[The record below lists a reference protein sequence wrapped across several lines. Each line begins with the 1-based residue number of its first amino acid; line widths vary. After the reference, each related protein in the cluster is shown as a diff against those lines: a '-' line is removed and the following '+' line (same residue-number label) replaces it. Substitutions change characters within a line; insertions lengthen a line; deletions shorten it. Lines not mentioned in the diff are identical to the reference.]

1 MLKNLHVK
9 NLALIDEAEVT
20 FNEGLNILS
29 GETGAGKSIIIDS
42 INLALGEKVPYE
54 MVRDEEKPALVEL
67 IFTVENDYQ
76 RKALEELMIVPEDD
90 CVILSR
96 KIVNRR
102 AVARINSETVTA
114 GELKKAAS
122 VFIDIYGQQEHQT
135 LLDKRKHLVLLDSF
149 CGDSVT
155 AEKLKMKALY
165 DEYHKLS
172 RELKDSEMDESQ
184 RARETDLLKYEISEI
199 EAADLKENEDTE
211 IEERYRIMSNAAK
224 VAKAVSISRDAF
236 FGEGMSVSECVGR
249 AIREFTPVSDFD
261 DEAAEIYKQM
271 SDAEDIL
278 SGLSHSLNSYLD
290 SLEFSDEEFYEVET
304 RLNVINNLKNK
315 YGSTIEDINKALK
328 ERVEKLQKYED
339 FDVYREELQR
349 KFDKAKDEMLKEC
362 ELLSAIRRKGA
373 SALTFKVTQSLID
386 LNFLDVKFDMK
397 FDEVAPS
404 ELGYDSPEFMI
415 SVNPGEPLKPL
426 TMVASGGELS
436 RIMLALKSVLAEND
450 KVGTL
455 IFDEIDTGIS
465 GRTAQMV
472 SQKMNEIASS
482 TQIIAITH
490 LPQIASMADSHYLI
504 EKSVDNNVTLSSIKL
519 LDEEG
524 SIEELARMLGGVMVT
539 DAVIEN
545 AREMKKLAQNEKRR

>member
-9 NLALIDEAEVT
+9 NLALIEEAEVT

-54 MVRDEEKPALVEL
+54 MVRDEDKAALVEL
-67 IFTVENDYQ
+67 IFSVENDYQ
-76 RKALEELMIVPEDD
+76 RHALEELMIEPEDD

-96 KIVNRR
+96 KILNKR

-114 GELKKAAS
+114 KELKQVAS

-149 CGDSVT
+149 LGDDIAS
-155 AEKLKMKALY
+155 EKAKMKELY
-165 DEYHKLS
+165 DKYHILEK
-172 RELKDSEMDESQ
+172 ELKESEIDEVSRNREMD
-184 RARETDLLKYEISEI
+184 LLRYEISEI
-199 EAADLKENEDTE
+199 EAADIKDNEDNE
-211 IEERYRIMSNAAK
+211 VEERYRIMSGAAR
-224 VAKAVSISRDAF
+224 VAKAVSVSRDAF

-271 SDAEDIL
+271 NDAEDIL
-278 SGLSHSLNSYLD
+278 NGLSHSLNSYLD
-290 SLEFSDEEFYEVET
+290 SLEFSDEEFYEVES
-304 RLNVINNLKNK
+304 RLNVINNLKGK
-315 YGSTIEDINKALK
+315 YGNTVDDIKKAL
-328 ERVEKLQKYED
+328 EDRRAKLQKYED
-339 FDVYREELQR
+339 FDFYREELLQ
-349 KFDKAKDEMLKEC
+349 KYEFAKKEMLAQC
-362 ELLSAIRRKGA
+362 EVVSGIRKKGA
-373 SALTFKVTQSLID
+373 AALTFKVTQSLID
-386 LNFLDVKFDMK
+386 LNFLDVKFDMR
-397 FDEVAPS
+397 FEEVSPS
-404 ELGYDSPEFMI
+404 ENGFDSPEFMI
-415 SVNPGEPLKPL
+415 SVNPGEPLKQL
-426 TMVASGGELS
+426 TQVASGGELS

-472 SQKMNEIASS
+472 SSKMNEISDS

-504 EKSVDNNVTLSSIKL
+504 EKSVDNNVTLSSIRL
-519 LDEEG
+519 LDHEG

-539 DAVIEN
+539 DAVLEN
-545 AREMKKLAQNEKRR
+545 AREMKRLAENEKRK

>member
-9 NLALIDEAEVT
+9 NLALIEEAEVT

-54 MVRDEEKPALVEL
+54 MVRDEEKAALVEL
-67 IFTVENDYQ
+67 IFSVENDYQ
-76 RKALEELMIVPEDD
+76 RHALEELMIEPEDD

-96 KIVNRR
+96 KILNKR

-114 GELKKAAS
+114 KELKQVAS

-149 CGDSVT
+149 LGDDIAV
-155 AEKLKMKALY
+155 EKAKMKDLY
-165 DEYHKLS
+165 DVYHAIEK
-172 RELKDSEMDESQ
+172 ELKESEIDEASRNREMD
-184 RARETDLLKYEISEI
+184 LLRYEISEI
-199 EAADLKENEDTE
+199 EAADIKDNEDNE
-211 IEERYRIMSNAAK
+211 VEERYRIMSGAAK
-224 VAKAVSISRDAF
+224 VAKAVSVSRDAF

-271 SDAEDIL
+271 NDAEDIL
-278 SGLSHSLNSYLD
+278 NGLSHSLNSYLD
-290 SLEFSDEEFYEVET
+290 SLEFSDEEFYEVES
-304 RLNVINNLKNK
+304 RLNVINNLKGK
-315 YGSTIEDINKALK
+315 YGNTVDDIKKAL
-328 ERVEKLQKYED
+328 EDRQAKLQKYED
-339 FDVYREELQR
+339 FDVYREELLR
-349 KFDKAKDEMLKEC
+349 KYELAKKEMLAQC
-362 ELLSAIRRKGA
+362 EVVSGIRRKGA

-386 LNFLDVKFDMK
+386 LNFLDVKFDMRFEK
-397 FDEVAPS
+397 VSPS
-404 ELGYDSPEFMI
+404 ENGFDSPEFMI
-415 SVNPGEPLKPL
+415 SVNPGEPLKQL
-426 TMVASGGELS
+426 TQVASGGELS

-472 SQKMNEIASS
+472 SSKMNEISDS

-504 EKSVDNNVTLSSIKL
+504 EKSVDNNVTLSSIRL
-519 LDEEG
+519 LDHEG

-539 DAVIEN
+539 DAVLEN
-545 AREMKKLAQNEKRR
+545 AREMKRLAENEKRK

>member
-199 EAADLKENEDTE
+199 EAADLKENEDAE

-362 ELLSAIRRKGA
+362 ELLSAIRKKGA

-397 FDEVAPS
+397 F
-404 ELGYDSPEFMI
+404 
-415 SVNPGEPLKPL
+415 
-426 TMVASGGELS
+426 
-436 RIMLALKSVLAEND
+436 
-450 KVGTL
+450 
-455 IFDEIDTGIS
+455 
-465 GRTAQMV
+465 
-472 SQKMNEIASS
+472 
-482 TQIIAITH
+482 
-490 LPQIASMADSHYLI
+490 
-504 EKSVDNNVTLSSIKL
+504 
-519 LDEEG
+519 
-524 SIEELARMLGGVMVT
+524 
-539 DAVIEN
+539 
-545 AREMKKLAQNEKRR
+545 

>member
-9 NLALIDEAEVT
+9 NLALIEEAEVT

-54 MVRDEEKPALVEL
+54 MVRDEDKAALVEL
-67 IFTVENDYQ
+67 IFSVENDYQ
-76 RKALEELMIVPEDD
+76 RKALEELMIEPEDD

-96 KIVNRR
+96 KILNKR

-114 GELKKAAS
+114 KELKQVAS

-149 CGDSVT
+149 LGDDIAS
-155 AEKLKMKALY
+155 EKAKMKELY
-165 DEYHKLS
+165 DKYHILEK
-172 RELKDSEMDESQ
+172 ELKESEIDEVSRNREMD
-184 RARETDLLKYEISEI
+184 LLRYEISEI
-199 EAADLKENEDTE
+199 EAADIKDNEDNE
-211 IEERYRIMSNAAK
+211 VEERYRIMSGAAR
-224 VAKAVSISRDAF
+224 VAKAVSVSRDAF

-271 SDAEDIL
+271 NDAEDIL
-278 SGLSHSLNSYLD
+278 NGLSHSLNSYLD
-290 SLEFSDEEFYEVET
+290 SLEFSDEEFYEVES
-304 RLNVINNLKNK
+304 RLNVINNLKGK
-315 YGSTIEDINKALK
+315 YGNTVDDIKKAL
-328 ERVEKLQKYED
+328 EDRRAKLQKYED
-339 FDVYREELQR
+339 FDFYREELLQ
-349 KFDKAKDEMLKEC
+349 KYEFAKKEMLAQC
-362 ELLSAIRRKGA
+362 EVVSGIRKKGA
-373 SALTFKVTQSLID
+373 AALTFKVTQSLID
-386 LNFLDVKFDMK
+386 LNFLDVKFDMR
-397 FDEVAPS
+397 FEEVSPS
-404 ELGYDSPEFMI
+404 ENGFDSPEFMI
-415 SVNPGEPLKPL
+415 SVNPGEPLKQL
-426 TMVASGGELS
+426 TQVASGGELS

-472 SQKMNEIASS
+472 SSKMNEISDS

-504 EKSVDNNVTLSSIKL
+504 EKSVDNNVTLSSIRL
-519 LDEEG
+519 LDHEG

-539 DAVIEN
+539 DAVLEN
-545 AREMKKLAQNEKRR
+545 AREMKRLAENEKRK

>member
-9 NLALIDEAEVT
+9 NLALIEEAEVT

-54 MVRDEEKPALVEL
+54 MVRDEDKAALVEL
-67 IFTVENDYQ
+67 IFSVENDYQ
-76 RKALEELMIVPEDD
+76 RKALEELMIEPEDD

-96 KIVNRR
+96 KILNKR

-114 GELKKAAS
+114 KELKQVAS

-149 CGDSVT
+149 LGDDIAS
-155 AEKLKMKALY
+155 EKAKMKELY
-165 DEYHKLS
+165 DKYHILEK
-172 RELKDSEMDESQ
+172 ELKESEIDEASRNREMD
-184 RARETDLLKYEISEI
+184 LLRYEISEI
-199 EAADLKENEDTE
+199 EAADIKDNEDNE
-211 IEERYRIMSNAAK
+211 VEERYRIMSGAAK
-224 VAKAVSISRDAF
+224 VAKAVSVSRDAF

-271 SDAEDIL
+271 NDAEDIL
-278 SGLSHSLNSYLD
+278 NGLSHSLNSYLD
-290 SLEFSDEEFYEVET
+290 SLEFSDEEFYEVES
-304 RLNVINNLKNK
+304 RLNVINNLKGK
-315 YGSTIEDINKALK
+315 YGNTVDDIKKAL
-328 ERVEKLQKYED
+328 EDRQVKLQKYED
-339 FDVYREELQR
+339 FDVYREELLR
-349 KFDKAKDEMLKEC
+349 KYELAKKEMLAQC
-362 ELLSAIRRKGA
+362 EVVSGIRKKGA

-386 LNFLDVKFDMK
+386 LNFLDVKFDMR
-397 FDEVAPS
+397 FEEVSPS
-404 ELGYDSPEFMI
+404 ENGFDSPEFMI
-415 SVNPGEPLKPL
+415 SVNPGEPLKQL
-426 TMVASGGELS
+426 TQVASGGELS

-472 SQKMNEIASS
+472 SSKMNEISDS

-504 EKSVDNNVTLSSIKL
+504 EKSVDNNVTLSSIRL
-519 LDEEG
+519 LDHEG

-539 DAVIEN
+539 DAVLEN
-545 AREMKKLAQNEKRR
+545 AREMKRLAENEKRK

>member
-9 NLALIDEAEVT
+9 NLALIEEAEVT

-54 MVRDEEKPALVEL
+54 MVRDEEKAALVEL
-67 IFTVENDYQ
+67 IFSVENDYQ
-76 RKALEELMIVPEDD
+76 RHALEELMIEPEDD

-96 KIVNRR
+96 KILNKR

-114 GELKKAAS
+114 KELKQVAS

-149 CGDSVT
+149 LGDDIAV
-155 AEKLKMKALY
+155 EKAKMKDLY
-165 DEYHKLS
+165 DVYHVIEK
-172 RELKDSEMDESQ
+172 ELKESEIDEASRNREMD
-184 RARETDLLKYEISEI
+184 LLRYEISEI
-199 EAADLKENEDTE
+199 EAADIKDNEDNE
-211 IEERYRIMSNAAK
+211 VEERYRIMSGAAK
-224 VAKAVSISRDAF
+224 VAKAVSVSRDAF

-271 SDAEDIL
+271 NDAEDIL
-278 SGLSHSLNSYLD
+278 NGLSHSLNSYLD
-290 SLEFSDEEFYEVET
+290 SLEFSDEEFYEVES
-304 RLNVINNLKNK
+304 RLNVINNLKGK
-315 YGSTIEDINKALK
+315 YGNTVDDIKKAL
-328 ERVEKLQKYED
+328 EDRQAKLQKYED
-339 FDVYREELQR
+339 FDVYREELLQ
-349 KFDKAKDEMLKEC
+349 KYEFAKKEMLDQC
-362 ELLSAIRRKGA
+362 EVVSGIRKKGA

-386 LNFLDVKFDMK
+386 LNFLDVKFDMR
-397 FDEVAPS
+397 FEEVSPS
-404 ELGYDSPEFMI
+404 ENGFDSPEFMI

-426 TMVASGGELS
+426 TQVASGGELS

-472 SQKMNEIASS
+472 SSKMNEISDS

-504 EKSVDNNVTLSSIKL
+504 EKSVDNNVTLSSIRL
-519 LDEEG
+519 LDHEG

-539 DAVIEN
+539 DAVLEN
-545 AREMKKLAQNEKRR
+545 AREMKRLAENEKRK

>member
-9 NLALIDEAEVT
+9 NIALIDEAEVT

-54 MVRDEEKPALVEL
+54 MIRDEEKPAIVEL
-67 IFTVENDYQ
+67 IFTVENEYQ

-96 KIVNRR
+96 KIVNKR
-102 AVARINSETVTA
+102 AVARINSETVTTK
-114 GELKKAAS
+114 ELKSAAA

-135 LLDKRKHLVLLDSF
+135 LLDKKKHLILLDSF
-149 CGDSVT
+149 CGEDIIT
-155 AEKLKMKALY
+155 EKIKMKALY
-165 DEYHKLS
+165 EEYHTLKK
-172 RELKDSEMDESQ
+172 ELDDSVMDE
-184 RARETDLLKYEISEI
+184 ATKNRETDLLKYEIAEI
-199 EAADLKENEDTE
+199 EAADLKDNEDVE
-211 IEERYRIMSNAAK
+211 VEERYRIMSNAAK
-224 VAKAVSISRDAF
+224 VAKAVAVSRDAF

-261 DEAAEIYKQM
+261 SEASEIYKQM
-271 SDAEDIL
+271 NDAEDIL
-278 SGLSHSLNSYLD
+278 NDLAHSLNSYLD

-315 YGSTIEDINKALK
+315 YGNSIDEINKALE
-328 ERVEKLQKYED
+328 ERVMKLQKYED
-339 FDVYREELQR
+339 FDAYREDLER
-349 KFDKAKDEMLKEC
+349 RYNNAKEEMLKEC
-362 ELLSAIRRKGA
+362 EVLSAIRRKGA

-397 FDEVAPS
+397 FDEAAPS
-404 ELGYDSPEFMI
+404 EMGFDSPEFMI

-450 KVGTL
+450 KVSTL

-472 SQKMNEIASS
+472 SQKMNEISRS
-482 TQIIAITH
+482 TQLIAITH

-524 SIEELARMLGGVMVT
+524 SVEELARMLGGVMVT

-545 AREMKKLAQNEKRR
+545 AREMKRLANNEKRK

>member
-9 NLALIDEAEVT
+9 NLALIEEAEVT

-67 IFTVENDYQ
+67 IFSVENDYQ
-76 RKALEELMIVPEDD
+76 RHALEELMIEPEDD

-96 KIVNRR
+96 KIMNKR

-114 GELKKAAS
+114 KELKQVAS

-149 CGDSVT
+149 LGDDIA
-155 AEKLKMKALY
+155 AEKAKMKDLY
-165 DEYHKLS
+165 DMYHAIEK
-172 RELKDSEMDESQ
+172 ELKESEIDEASRNREMD
-184 RARETDLLKYEISEI
+184 LLRYEISEI
-199 EAADLKENEDTE
+199 EAADIKDNEDNE
-211 IEERYRIMSNAAK
+211 VEERYRIMSGAAK
-224 VAKAVSISRDAF
+224 VAKAVSVSRDAF

-271 SDAEDIL
+271 NDAEDIL
-278 SGLSHSLNSYLD
+278 NGLSHSLNSYLD
-290 SLEFSDEEFYEVET
+290 SLEFSDEEFYEVES
-304 RLNVINNLKNK
+304 RLNVINNLKGK
-315 YGSTIEDINKALK
+315 YGNTVDDIKKALEDRK
-328 ERVEKLQKYED
+328 VKLQKYED
-339 FDVYREELQR
+339 FDVYREELLR
-349 KFDKAKDEMLKEC
+349 KYELAKKEMLAQC
-362 ELLSAIRRKGA
+362 EVVSGIRRKGA

-386 LNFLDVKFDMK
+386 LNFLDVKFDMRFEK
-397 FDEVAPS
+397 VSPS
-404 ELGYDSPEFMI
+404 ENGFDSPEFMI

-426 TMVASGGELS
+426 TQVASGGELS

-472 SQKMNEIASS
+472 SSKMNEISDS

-519 LDEEG
+519 LDHEG

-539 DAVIEN
+539 DAVLEN
-545 AREMKKLAQNEKRR
+545 AREMKRLAENEKRK